1 MTEIKV
7 DGETRRSLRATR
19 AVGERKPQDLTTSA
33 PAASGSLLPSLAGV
47 RFAGGAVVFACHAIV
62 LLPDAEPGLLGA
74 GMSMVSMF
82 FVLSGFIMAWAHRA
96 GDTARAFYR
105 RRFARIYP
113 AYFVAVTAAIVVSL
127 AYAGFSPLNLL
138 PYTLI
143 QAWFPD
149 PMAHFAA
156 NAVFWSLSCEAFMY
170 AIFPFV
176 AILLHRA
183 SAVLLWSVAATCTAL
198 AVVIG
203 IVATLLWGDPV
214 VQWLVYVFPP
224 MRVPEFL
231 LGVAL
236 GFLARKGLRVR
247 IPVWTAT
254 ALAVAAV
261 IGASFAPP
269 GLQIIAVTIVP
280 LTLMI
285 LALATSDIEERRSVF
300 SHPLSVMLGSWSF
313 SFYLLH
319 GMILAWM
326 ILIADVLELPLALG
340 ALLAF
345 PASLAAS
352 WLMYEFVER
361 RVARLLRARPR
372 TPRVPA
378 VVAVSSAARPVATM

>member
-1 MTEIKV
+1 MTEVRI
-7 DGETRRSLRATR
+7 DGETRRDHRTR
-19 AVGERKPQDLTTSA
+19 VAAERRPRDLTAGA
-33 PAASGSLLPSLAGV
+33 PAMSGSHLPSLAGV

-82 FVLSGFIMAWAHRA
+82 FVLSGFIMAWAHRP

-127 AYAGFSPLNLL
+127 VYAGFSPLNLL

-183 SAVLLWSVAATCTAL
+183 SARLLWGLAATCTAL

-203 IVATLLWGDPV
+203 VVATFLWGDPV
-214 VQWLVYVFPP
+214 VQWFVYVFPP

-247 IPVWTAT
+247 MPVWLAT
-254 ALAVAAV
+254 VFAVLAVM
-261 IGASFAPP
+261 GASFAPP

-285 LALATSDIEERRSVF
+285 LALATSDIEERRSFF
-300 SHPLSVMLGSWSF
+300 SHPVSVMLGSWSF

-326 ILIADVLELPLALG
+326 ILLADVLELPLVLG
-340 ALLAF
+340 AVLAF
-345 PASLAAS
+345 PASLVAS

-361 RVARLLRARPR
+361 RFARLLR
-372 TPRVPA
+372 PRVRAPRLPA
-378 VVAVSSAARPVATM
+378 TLAVSSAT